1 MTSKNKPY
9 PPVNQIDDVE
19 RIRMVRHIFST
30 ITGKYDF
37 LNHFLSLRQDIVWR
51 RSAVRRMRFLKTL
64 RLLDV
69 ATGTSD
75 LAIAAALK
83 HPEIRVTGLD
93 FVQEM
98 VQAGGGKIRERGL
111 ASRIDL
117 IQGDAL
123 SIPFP
128 QQTFDV
134 AAIAFGIRNIP
145 DKVAAL
151 REMIRVVTPGG
162 KIMVL
167 EMTFPQLPY
176 IARFYDLYLNRM
188 LPLLAGLVSPNPGAY
203 RYLGDSIMNF
213 PTIDRFLSLMKQAG
227 LVQVNVHS
235 MTFGISRLFTGQK
248 PLTPAWSEN

>member
-1 MTSKNKPY
+1 MTSKSKSY

-51 RSAVRRMRFLKTL
+51 RSAVRKMRFFKTL

-69 ATGTSD
+69 ATGTCD
-75 LAIAAALK
+75 LAIEAALR
-83 HPEIRVTGLD
+83 HPEIRIAGLD

-98 VQAGGGKIRERGL
+98 LQAGKEKIKERGL
-111 ASRIDL
+111 SSRINL

-128 QQTFDV
+128 QETFDV
-134 AAIAFGIRNIP
+134 ASIAFGIRNIP

-151 REMIRVVTPGG
+151 REMVRVVTPGG

-167 EMTFPQLPY
+167 EMTFPQLPS

-188 LPLLAGLVSPNPGAY
+188 LPFLAGLVSPNPGAY
-203 RYLGDSIMNF
+203 RYLGDSIMHF

-248 PLTPAWSEN
+248 PMTPAWSQN

>member
-1 MTSKNKPY
+1 MISKSKPY
-9 PPVNQIDDVE
+9 PPVNRIEDGE

-51 RSAVRRMRFLKTL
+51 RSATRKMMFFKTF

-75 LAIAAALK
+75 LAIEATRR
-83 HPEIRVTGLD
+83 HPGIRITGLD
-93 FVQEM
+93 FVEEM
-98 VQAGGGKIRERGL
+98 LQAGRKKISERGL

-123 SIPFP
+123 NIPFP
-128 QQTFDV
+128 QESFDV

-145 DKVAAL
+145 DKIAAL
-151 REMIRVVTPGG
+151 REMVRVVAPGG
-162 KIMVL
+162 KVMVL
-167 EMTFPQLPY
+167 EMTFPQFPL

-188 LPLLAGLVSPNPGAY
+188 LPLLAGLFSPNPEAY

-213 PTIDRFLSLMKQAG
+213 PTVDRFLSLMKQAG
-227 LVQVNVHS
+227 LVQVKMHS
-235 MTFGISRLFTGQK
+235 MTFGISRLFTGRK
-248 PLTPAWSEN
+248 PENEPT